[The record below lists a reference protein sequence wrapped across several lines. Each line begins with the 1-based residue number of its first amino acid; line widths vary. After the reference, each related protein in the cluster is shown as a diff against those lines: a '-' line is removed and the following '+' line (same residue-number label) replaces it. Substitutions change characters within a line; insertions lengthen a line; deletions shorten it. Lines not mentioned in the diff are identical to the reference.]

1 LWLVQ
6 IIVKIKENGY
16 LKGFTKMR
24 GNKFLSIYDEIVE
37 QIQTGKLR
45 PNSKLLSENELVE
58 KYETSRE
65 TIRKALNR
73 LSQNGYIQKIKGKG
87 SFVLDVGRFD
97 FPVSGLVSFKEIA
110 QKTGKLWQTIVYELA
125 EIKPDDYVQK
135 QLNISSKEH
144 VWKIVRARELDHE
157 RIILDKDFILKK
169 VVPSLTKE
177 ICEGS
182 IYEYLEGELG
192 LAISFAKKEISV
204 DEPTEEDRQYLD
216 LKDYQ
221 HIVVVKNYVYLE
233 DASLFQYTE
242 SRHRLDKFKFV
253 DFARRGH

>member
-1 LWLVQ
+1 
-6 IIVKIKENGY
+6 
-16 LKGFTKMR
+16 MR
-24 GNKFLSIYDEIVE
+24 ENKFLSIYEEIVE
-37 QIQTGKLR
+37 QIQSGKLK
-45 PNSKLLSENELVE
+45 PNEKLLSENELVE

-65 TIRKALNR
+65 TIRKALNL

-110 QKTGKLWQTIVYELA
+110 QKTGKPWRTIVYELD
-125 EIKPDDYVQK
+125 EMKPDDYIQK
-135 QLNISSKEH
+135 QLHIAGKDR
-144 VWKIVRARELDHE
+144 VWKIIRARELENE

-169 VVPSLTKE
+169 YVPALTKE

-182 IYEYLEGELG
+182 IYEYIEGELG

-204 DEPTEEDRQYLD
+204 DEPTEEDQRYLD
-216 LKDYQ
+216 LKNYE
-221 HIVVVKNYVYLE
+221 HVVVVKNYVYLE

-253 DFARRGH
+253 DFARRGQ

>member
-1 LWLVQ
+1 
-6 IIVKIKENGY
+6 
-16 LKGFTKMR
+16 MR
-24 GNKFLSIYDEIVE
+24 ENKFLSIYEEIVE
-37 QIQTGKLR
+37 QIQSGKLK
-45 PNSKLLSENELVE
+45 PNEKLLSENELVE

-65 TIRKALNR
+65 TIRKALNL

-110 QKTGKLWQTIVYELA
+110 QKTGKPWRTIVYELD
-125 EIKPDDYVQK
+125 EMKPDDYIQK
-135 QLNISSKEH
+135 QLHIAGKDR
-144 VWKIVRARELDHE
+144 VWKIIRARELENE
-157 RIILDKDFILKK
+157 RIILDKDFVLKK
-169 VVPSLTKE
+169 YVPALTKE

-182 IYEYLEGELG
+182 IYEYIEGELG

-204 DEPTEEDRQYLD
+204 DEPTEEDQRYLD
-216 LKDYQ
+216 LKNYE
-221 HIVVVKNYVYLE
+221 HVVVVKNYVYLE

-253 DFARRGH
+253 DFARRGQ